1 MFRIC
6 LNTNSFPKKRS
17 DEGHTEENVVVKPYK
32 NVQWLYSPMEKEAEI
47 SKTAFVAACLGF
59 VSLGMLVGVKVV
71 FRREQE
77 KLTRAEARDGGMFAA
92 KALVLGTILC
102 TGAFAGIG
110 ALFVTATGISSVKE
124 FGEVA
129 QKFVIATGMK
139 IPDPAPSPEDIE
151 AEQSMETF
159 LEELFTL
166 HPLKSATKEEPGT
179 SKTVET
185 SDITTEEKGL
195 VEGIRESLRKKFGKE
210 KKSEK
215 SSETNNNN
223 KGTPGSSTAAVEEK
237 GFLQEIRQTIRKKLG
252 LSPSNDNKK
261 E

>member
-6 LNTNSFPKKRS
+6 LNTNSFPKKKS
-17 DEGHTEENVVVKPYK
+17 DEGQTGENVVVKPYK

-129 QKFVIATGMK
+129 QKFVVATGMK

-185 SDITTEEKGL
+185 SDITTDEKGL

-210 KKSEK
+210 KKSEN
-215 SSETNNNN
+215 SSESN
-223 KGTPGSSTAAVEEK
+223 KGNPGSSTVAVEDK

-252 LSPSNDNKK
+252 ISPSNDNKK